1 MKTFKQFKT
10 QLDEARKKD
19 PFNVEETIE
28 DLSAPDYGIYPEAAS
43 AAKDATI
50 NAAYTGS
57 TFPTSKGPVPVLKAL
72 ARARSKSTI
81 DVKKGDTII
90 MIDGGDGDFA
100 DTVIGFDFDGF
111 WKMPLSAF
119 ERKVGIK

>member
-1 MKTFKQFKT
+1 MKTFRQFKA
-10 QLDEARKKD
+10 QLNEAKSKD
-19 PFNVEETIE
+19 PFNVGETIE

-43 AAKDATI
+43 AAKDATFD
-50 NAAYTGS
+50 AAYTGS

-72 ARARSKSTI
+72 ARQRSKATI

-90 MIDGGDGDFA
+90 VIDGGDGDFA
-100 DTVIGFDFDGF
+100 DTVIGFDMYGF